1 MSWRF
6 CLFCGLALVVLELI
20 FEPSSIRAA
29 CGTGWYCGGSVTLG
43 HCTSCYIEG
52 TQCLCR
58 GGIVSETFTCN
69 DLNTCTTY
77 VTGVSVDGLG
87 LGNGCTIDDGFG
99 GQDLSTCRPTT
110 QREFGCC
117 TPGGGGGSPT
127 PTPGPTSSPTN
138 AWWQLGNGG
147 DVVVALAG
155 RNGTITSR
163 VPSGKNFFGGKN
175 GSAIYGNN
183 ILGGISAENG
193 QYLLKFNL
201 ERMLTKYENTFPSM
215 RERILGQLTSTAEN
229 INGELKEARLRRN
242 TPQINGVN
250 IYYDKGSTVKT
261 NQVISEFTDKALLL
275 VEGDVEIND
284 NITLGNGGFLA
295 IIASGKITVAGNVD
309 RLDGIYYAGTIFDT
323 GTSGTKLIVNGTV
336 VGMGGVSLERTYTD
350 ASNTPAENFYFRP
363 DLTATL
369 NKLGLRRKIVQELGI
384 P

>member
-1 MSWRF
+1 MWKRF
-6 CLFCGLALVVLELI
+6 LFVSI
-20 FEPSSIRAA
+20 FFLNCITTVRAA
-29 CGTGWYCGGSVTLG
+29 DSCGGGYVCQSTLTTGVCSECGTNLSNGSCDCRRVDNSASF
-43 HCTSCYIEG
+43 SCNSDP
-52 TQCLCR
+52 CR
-58 GGIVSETFTCN
+58 AFVRGASRNESGQII
-69 DLNTCTTY
+69 
-77 VTGVSVDGLG
+77 GQ
-87 LGNGCTIDDGFG
+87 GNGCEVDPSITWSDPCI
-99 GQDLSTCRPTT
+99 QTWAY
-110 QREFGCC
+110 FGCC